1 MLISF
6 VIYAGTPL
14 HAFTSYG
21 RTVTASAIFLKPSA
35 TPENVYF
42 SKSSIAS
49 LTSLNISTESAM
61 QVSISSILAYIRT
74 PSKNPRVKS
83 PISFA
88 IYLASSTSAY
98 LL

>member
-6 VIYAGTPL
+6 VISAGTPL

-21 RTVTASAIFLKPSA
+21 RTLTASAIFLNPSA

-42 SKSSIAS
+42 SKFSMAS
-49 LTSLNISTESAM
+49 LTSSNISTESAM
-61 QVSISSILAYIRT
+61 QVSMSSILAYIRT

-83 PISFA
+83 PTSLAIS
-88 IYLASSTSAY
+88 LASSTSAY